1 MTKTHQRP
9 DATIPQPSADACSAH
24 DWRAQTLETVRVLIM
39 QAAPEAVEDRKWRKP
54 SNPGG
59 VLVWS
64 LSGIICTGETYR
76 THIKLTFARGASL
89 PDPSR
94 LFNSGLDANTRRA
107 IDIPEGAALDL
118 AAFMDLVRAAVAH
131 NRSSTPG

>member
-1 MTKTHQRP
+1 MTKTHHKP
-9 DATIPQPSADACSAH
+9 DATISPPSAFASPTH
-24 DWRAQTLETVRVLIM
+24 DWRTRTLETVRALIM

-59 VLVWS
+59 VPVWS

-76 THIKLTFARGASL
+76 THVKLTFARGAFL
-89 PDPSR
+89 PDPAR
-94 LFNSGLDANTRRA
+94 LFNAGLDGNTRRA
-107 IDIPEGAALDL
+107 IDIPEGAALDE